1 MEKDKFDKRKR
12 LHDIHMYGVEEK
24 FIDRL
29 WLKDL
34 ILGLLE
40 YDDFV
45 KAVDFITGSK
55 ILEKENLSERKEV
68 LNQIIYNTARGLIVV
83 NLALKYLSHLA
94 DVGLN
99 ELLDVYW
106 KDRVNKFEGFKKS

>member
-1 MEKDKFDKRKR
+1 MDKEKLDKRKR
-12 LHDIHMYGVEEK
+12 LKEIYKYGVEEK

-45 KAVDFITGSK
+45 KVVDDITGSK
-55 ILEKENLSERKEV
+55 ISEKENLSERKEE
-68 LNQIIYNTARGLIVV
+68 LNLIVHNTARGLIVV

-94 DVGLN
+94 DIGLN
-99 ELLDVYW
+99 ELLDEYW
-106 KDRVNKFEGFKKS
+106 RDRVEKFEGFK